1 MKRLFLP
8 LLIAA
13 LVFAVVPVMAQDD
26 IPATSAV
33 TLATNTPIA
42 VVEELPAADPVVDP
56 VSDPAPLP
64 DPVLT
69 DWAVWFE
76 GAVLAILG
84 PFATSTIAVV
94 VTSFLMGILRLPDT
108 NRKSISL
115 AVGAV
120 LYVLA
125 LLFAHFGLRD
135 QFNAVLNSLIVILP
149 ALTTLIGTFV
159 FQPTISQQFANAAAK
174 YEFINQN
181 ARARASAQAT
191 AMRAASVP
199 DLSQYVR
206 RDDIRDEM
214 TRFREDVLSGVKR
227 VVREELASVPLG

>member
-1 MKRLFLP
+1 MKRVFLP
-8 LLIAA
+8 LCVAA
-13 LVFAVVPVMAQDD
+13 LLLVVVPVMAQDD

-42 VVEELPAADPVVDP
+42 VVEDVPAADPP
-56 VSDPAPLP
+56 VYDIPAPLP

-174 YEFINQN
+174 YAYINLN
-181 ARARASAQAT
+181 AQARASAQAT

-206 RDDIRDEM
+206 REDIREEM
-214 TRFREDVLSGVKR
+214 TRFLTEVKR
-227 VVREELASVPLG
+227 VVRDELAASSIPASG

>member
-13 LVFAVVPVMAQDD
+13 LLFLVVPVMAQDD

-33 TLATNTPIA
+33 TLATNTPIV
-42 VVEELPAADPVVDP
+42 VVEEVPVVDP
-56 VSDPAPLP
+56 VVDAVTETDPLP

-84 PFATSTIAVV
+84 PFATSTISVV
-94 VTSFLMGILRLPDT
+94 VTSFIMGILRLPDT
-108 NRKSISL
+108 NRKTISL
-115 AVGAV
+115 TVGAV

-135 QFNAVLNSLIVILP
+135 QFNAVLSSLIVILP

-191 AMRAASVP
+191 AMRAAAVP
-199 DLSQYVR
+199 DLSQYAR
-206 RDDIRDEM
+206 RDDIREEM
-214 TRFREDVLSGVKR
+214 VRFSTEIRR
-227 VVREELASVPLG
+227 VVREEISASLIAASG